1 MSQIVINKLRA
12 ARQSWVQLEPGKRV
26 QIIRPP
32 ETSVGN
38 FLRDDAG
45 GRAMVAELEQIK
57 KYVTG
62 WDGITEADLLGP
74 SVGSSDPLPFS
85 TDLWSEVVEDHG
97 DWLALVARAL
107 LDAIV
112 KHFEKKAEDSKN

>member
-12 ARQSWVQLEPGKRV
+12 ARQSWVELEPGKRV

-32 ETSVGN
+32 ESEIGD

-45 GRAMVAELEQIK
+45 FRSMVAELSQVQ
-57 KYVTG
+57 KYVGG
-62 WDGITEADLLGP
+62 WEGITEVDLLGAA
-74 SVGSSDPLPFS
+74 VGASDPVPFAPE
-85 TDLWSEVVEDHG
+85 LWNEIVADRG
-97 DWLALVARAL
+97 DWIKLVAAGL

-112 KHFEKKAEDSKN
+112 KHFEKKAAAAKN

>member
-1 MSQIVINKLRA
+1 MSQLVINKLRA
-12 ARQSWVQLEPGKRV
+12 ARQSWVELEPGKRV

-32 ETSVGN
+32 ESSVGS

-62 WDGITEADLLGP
+62 WDGITEADLLGA
-74 SVGSSDPLPFS
+74 SVGASDPLPFS
-85 TDLWSEVVEDHG
+85 SELWAEVVEDHG
-97 DWLALVARAL
+97 DWLKVVATAL
-107 LDAIV
+107 LDSIV
-112 KHFEKKAEDSKN
+112 KHFEKKAAAAKN